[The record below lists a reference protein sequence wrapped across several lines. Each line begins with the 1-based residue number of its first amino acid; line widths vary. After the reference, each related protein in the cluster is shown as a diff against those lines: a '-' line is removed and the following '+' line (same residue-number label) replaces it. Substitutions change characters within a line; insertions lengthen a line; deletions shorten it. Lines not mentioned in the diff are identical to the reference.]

1 MQSSYSLKTLNRVSQ
16 ISAAK
21 DIRQLSHAQFPG
33 THCPLFG
40 VALTAGYIK
49 DMAVLLVG
57 TDECTYYTQTFNTG
71 RRAADSS
78 MQDNFWSFA
87 INQDDVV
94 FGCAEKVA
102 ETIRHID
109 RTFSPKAIMIVTTCV
124 LEVIGEDYEA
134 LAESLQPDVNAKLL
148 VVRTE
153 HFKCNSHIPGIERT
167 LTALAKLMQ
176 PTARQ
181 EGSVNILGHR
191 YGKIADTEMFKL
203 LTPHGISVNLAIPS
217 RSAVDEIARATSAS
231 LNIVT
236 DFTALPLAQIMQ
248 DKFSVPFVYFD
259 KYMSPKRISAAYGK
273 LSKMLGLDLAQES
286 KDLRRELDDF
296 LAAKAHVLAG
306 KRFIYGNTPLLAF
319 EFASS
324 LSQLDMEP
332 LLIQARDLYQN
343 DDTYMRELLSQG
355 HDPYVSRIA
364 NIAPL
369 QALYSELKPNI
380 YIGHE
385 NPQRLMELG
394 IVQVA
399 VDAAAAKLGF
409 EVPLTALRMIVK
421 AVETF
426 GHTGRGGLHAA
437 V

>member
-1 MQSSYSLKTLNRVSQ
+1 M
-16 ISAAK
+16 
-21 DIRQLSHAQFPG
+21 
-33 THCPLFG
+33 
-40 VALTAGYIK
+40 
-49 DMAVLLVG
+49 
-57 TDECTYYTQTFNTG
+57 
-71 RRAADSS
+71 
-78 MQDNFWSFA
+78 
-87 INQDDVV
+87 
-94 FGCAEKVA
+94 
-102 ETIRHID
+102 
-109 RTFSPKAIMIVTTCV
+109 
-124 LEVIGEDYEA
+124 
-134 LAESLQPDVNAKLL
+134 
-148 VVRTE
+148 
-153 HFKCNSHIPGIERT
+153 
-167 LTALAKLMQ
+167 
-176 PTARQ
+176 
-181 EGSVNILGHR
+181 
-191 YGKIADTEMFKL
+191 
-203 LTPHGISVNLAIPS
+203 
-217 RSAVDEIARATSAS
+217 
-231 LNIVT
+231 
-236 DFTALPLAQIMQ
+236 
-248 DKFSVPFVYFD
+248 
-259 KYMSPKRISAAYGK
+259 
-273 LSKMLGLDLAQES
+273 
-286 KDLRRELDDF
+286 
-296 LAAKAHVLAG
+296 LAG

-324 LSQLDMEP
+324 LSQLGMEP